1 MSASWMVE
9 QIVVSLYH
17 FPQGKYRDYNSNFRL
32 FNTRTTC

>member
-17 FPQGKYRDYNSNFRL
+17 VSGEKQRDYNSNFRL